1 MGSAL
6 LTDPERVRDI
16 LTSLRRNLPPTLPV
30 TAKIRLLENFDDT
43 LQLAKL
49 IESCGVTALAVHA
62 RRKHDR
68 PRHWAQWDQ
77 FKLLRSELPSTL
89 PLVLN
94 GDVFTPADVPRAL
107 EATGADSLMLA
118 RGAMWNPSI
127 FEVGRGGTM
136 ATQAEVMGRY
146 IQLVEETENPIGNAK
161 HVAMLMLE
169 GGGKTVPFQMFQRAQ
184 SYADLRA
191 AAAACATHPHFCQ
204 PGGQFLPA
212 VLEPPPDM
220 PHAPT
225 LPSTRGARSRT
236 FGSPCL
242 PSQGAQRPRRNAL
255 PDLQI
260 GGRSVAATR
269 ARAPLS
275 TLCVAAAA
283 ADESRDRRQRKRTSR
298 KRTIGE
304 IAEGVPDS

>member
-1 MGSAL
+1 M
-6 LTDPERVRDI
+6 
-16 LTSLRRNLPPTLPV
+16 
-30 TAKIRLLENFDDT
+30 
-43 LQLAKL
+43 
-49 IESCGVTALAVHA
+49 TALAVHA

-94 GDVFTPADVPRAL
+94 GDVFTPADVPRAR

-225 LPSTRGARSRT
+225 LPINSWRAVPHFWKPMSAIPRGAKAAKKRAA
-236 FGSPCL
+236 GP
-242 PSQGAQRPRRNAL
+242 
-255 PDLQI
+255 PDR
-260 GGRSVAATR
+260 RSVGGGDASEGATVDVGG
-269 ARAPLS
+269 
-275 TLCVAAAA
+275 VAAAA
-283 ADESRDRRQRKRTSR
+283 ADESPETEGSASATSR

-304 IAEGVPDS
+304 IAEGAPDS